1 MRLRP
6 RPSVLVFV
14 FFRLPPA
21 GEIPRSGDHCRTA
34 NGMLEIFF
42 YFHFNYSAIRPR
54 PSLSL
59 LFFRLVSAG
68 EIPGP
73 GNPLPHHE
81 RFVRGVLFYLHVY
94 FNAMRPLPSLP
105 LLYSVCHPQAKFRQ
119 NFQNLIFQLQVMKM
133 GEGEPTGK
141 RFLDRL
147 YFRIHCVSYTFF
159 IVFVF
164 EIAGE
169 VPWSPQ
175 MVCLRCFILFSI
187 LFQCNTPLALTSPY
201 LLLIAIDRRSANG
214 LFESFILFSL

>member
-6 RPSVLVFV
+6 RPSVLVIV

-21 GEIPRSGDHCRTA
+21 GEIPRSGDHCRTT

-42 YFHFNYSAIRPR
+42 TFILITTQCVLDPHF
-54 PSLSL
+54 LSSS
-59 LFFRLVSAG
+59 FRLPSAG
-68 EIPGP
+68 EMPGP

-119 NFQNLIFQLQVMKM
+119 NSQKLIFQPQVMKM

-141 RFLDRL
+141 RFLARL
-147 YFRIHCVSYTFF
+147 YFRIH
-159 IVFVF
+159 
-164 EIAGE
+164 
-169 VPWSPQ
+169 
-175 MVCLRCFILFSI
+175 
-187 LFQCNTPLALTSPY
+187 
-201 LLLIAIDRRSANG
+201 
-214 LFESFILFSL
+214 